1 MDKQHI
7 DIEIISDVVC
17 PWCYLGQGRLKLA
30 LDEVKDTIS
39 ADITWKPYQLE
50 PNVPPG
56 GFDTFDYLAK
66 KIGGADQVRRSH
78 EMLTKMGAEIGLP
91 FALDKARR
99 FPNTLDAHR
108 LIHWA
113 GLLGHDMQ
121 DKISRALFKANF
133 VDGLDVGDRA
143 VLLQIATDMGMDRRT
158 VEKRLEDGSDLDLIK
173 GEIVHAQ
180 RMGVTGVPCFIFEH
194 QYAVTGAQS
203 VEAFANALKQIAE
216 MKTQAAE

>member
-30 LDEVKDTIS
+30 LDEVRDTIS

-173 GEIVHAQ
+173 GEIAHAQ
-180 RMGVTGVPCFIFEH
+180 RMGVTGVPCFVFEH

-203 VEAFANALKQIAE
+203 VEAFATALKQIAE